1 MPEGFYYYMIL
12 LLIIIFLFKIILKLK
27 DTCPRK
33 MKGYLITSILLS
45 VISFISM
52 LYISLERNQQ
62 RILRLKPL
70 IYADS
75 LAAVLFA
82 VMIFYILLRKER
94 LGFRFAYG
102 IMAVLILIYSSSM
115 ALTGKKIIVDRNLG
129 YVLLM
134 TDDFSYRV
142 FFIFAM
148 AAIAWSIILLSGYRH
163 ALKIPLAALFII
175 SLAIICENI
184 LYLSGMEPF
193 PYPVTGEFLLIVLMD
208 YSLKIRK

>member
-1 MPEGFYYYMIL
+1 
-12 LLIIIFLFKIILKLK
+12 
-27 DTCPRK
+27 
-33 MKGYLITSILLS
+33 MKGYLITSLLLS

-52 LYISLERNQQ
+52 LYISLERSQQ
-62 RILRLKPL
+62 HILRLKPL

-94 LGFRFAYG
+94 LGFRFAYV
-102 IMAVLILIYSSSM
+102 IMAVLILLYASSM
-115 ALTGKKIIVDRNLG
+115 ALTGEKIIVDRNLG

-175 SLAIICENI
+175 SLGIICENI
-184 LYLSGMEPF
+184 LYLAGMELF